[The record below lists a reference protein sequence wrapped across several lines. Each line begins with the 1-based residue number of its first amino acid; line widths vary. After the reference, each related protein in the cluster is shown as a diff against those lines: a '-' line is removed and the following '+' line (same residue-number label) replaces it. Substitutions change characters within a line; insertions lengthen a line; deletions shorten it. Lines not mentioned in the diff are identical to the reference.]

1 MVLVGFPWLGFDC
14 VFLVQWRNNTSTP
27 REKLLYS
34 CMCFRRKVRYQGML
48 VYCVNHPIILV
59 LPVNNECLTITW
71 AMQKYSCFWR
81 ICEVKETHTISA
93 KHEWKWARESRQFA
107 FCFSFSW
114 APNKST
120 GKNLQQWVLSCT
132 SKLFVLDIIMSCF
145 SCYPFCVSY
154 ISSGAQI
161 VLIWA
166 LSEEEAL
173 SKQEQSCW

>member
-1 MVLVGFPWLGFDC
+1 MGFPWLGFDC

-71 AMQKYSCFWR
+71 AMQNTVVSGGF
-81 ICEVKETHTISA
+81 VKSKKRTQFQRSMSEN
-93 KHEWKWARESRQFA
+93 EQESQDNSL

-114 APNKST
+114 APNKNT
-120 GKNLQQWVLSCT
+120 GKIYNNEFYLALLNS
-132 SKLFVLDIIMSCF
+132 L
-145 SCYPFCVSY
+145 Y
-154 ISSGAQI
+154 
-161 VLIWA
+161 WA
-166 LSEEEAL
+166 S
-173 SKQEQSCW
+173 